1 LISPKIPQRFY
12 YKFGKPITT
21 EGLYKTGFSKNDD
34 DVQAMYETVK
44 SELEDNIEY
53 LLRRR
58 ADDPF
63 KVPRCSLTLSKP
75 VLKAPMLSA
84 LESRIW

>member
-1 LISPKIPQRFY
+1 LVSPKIPQRFY

-21 EGLYKTGFSKNDD
+21 AGLHKSGFSKNDD

-44 SELEDNIEY
+44 SELEDNIDY

-63 KVPRCSLTLSKP
+63 KDTGTRMIYEAATGKQ
-75 VLKAPMLSA
+75 APTFNP
-84 LESRIW
+84 

>member
-1 LISPKIPQRFY
+1 MSPKIPERFY

-21 EGLYKTGFSKNDD
+21 EGLYKSGFSKSDD
-34 DVQAMYETVK
+34 DVQAMYEAVK

-63 KVPRCSLTLSKP
+63 KVERCRLTLSEP
-75 VLKAPMLSA
+75 VLKAPMVSA
-84 LESRIW
+84 LEARIR

>member
-1 LISPKIPQRFY
+1 MISPKIPQRFY

-21 EGLYKTGFSKNDD
+21 EGLYKTGLSKNDD

-63 KVPRCSLTLSKP
+63 KDTGTRQGHTL
-75 VLKAPMLSA
+75 VHFSA
-84 LESRIW
+84 QPEPCRH